1 MRRNVQIAPCTLYL
15 GLRKDGLPVAVCGV
29 RMAVVFV
36 GDILTMEAGKSTCS
50 VVTSTSGSS
59 LYAAHSG
66 GCTTLYGVF
75 LVS

>member
-1 MRRNVQIAPCTLYL
+1 MRRNAPCTLYL

-59 LYAAHSG
+59 LYAATHSD
-66 GCTTLYGVF
+66 GCTTLYGEF